1 MDLRYKATVKID
13 WRFGRSEEILIPNEE
28 EFECQASSLFYV
40 RLSCIW
46 SNWFSSAETG
56 MLWA

>member
-1 MDLRYKATVKID
+1 MDLRYKATVKIE
-13 WRFGRSEEILIPNEE
+13 WRSGRSEEILIPKEE
-28 EFECQASSLFYV
+28 EFEYQASFSFYV

-46 SNWFSSAETG
+46 INWFSSAETG